1 MKSQTQTPSRTR
13 GRLHE
18 EGGWTLVELLVGL
31 VLMLVVVFAALP
43 IVEGATNTTGRI
55 QTAAESIGEARTFAD
70 HVLRDLR
77 PANAVPVFLSNQV
90 TVDTWVRHVQ
100 CGDSTASAP
109 NASPIQCQVTY
120 RCSGTSPDVS
130 CTRQEQGGPVV
141 TEVTGLDDSNIFTYV
156 INGDPPPAFVSI
168 KLKLPNPQNSDS
180 GNANGAIELHDG
192 TALRNTPGVG

>member
-1 MKSQTQTPSRTR
+1 MKSQTETPSRTR

-18 EGGWTLVELLVGL
+18 EGGWTLIELLVGL

-43 IVEGATNTTGRI
+43 IVEGATNTTNRI
-55 QTAAESIGEARTFAD
+55 QTAAQSIGEARTFAD

-77 PANAVPVFLSNQV
+77 PADDASGYTTTQI
-90 TVDTWVRHVQ
+90 TVNTWVRHVQ

-120 RCSGTSPDVS
+120 RCSGTAPNVS

-141 TEVTGLDDSNIFTYV
+141 TEITGLDDSNIFSYYV
-156 INGDPPPAFVSI
+156 PGDQPLFVGI
-168 KLKLPNPQNSDS
+168 KLRLPNPQNTDS
-180 GNANGAIELHDG
+180 GNTNGAIELHDG
-192 TALRNTPGVG
+192 TALRNIG